1 MGFSWSRRRRCDQ
14 GRCGLAGE
22 PACNTSR
29 TCDSPTTIMCS
40 KRCLI
45 LVGVILL
52 AAETRVY
59 LSARSHRNKPE
70 ASAGKNRA
78 PDPVRDAR
86 PALHGNPDVRA
97 DENTSSSAELS
108 YQEKFKQI
116 QAMPPG
122 RPRSVAIYKLVF
134 LTDEDAL
141 VSVVNDCLG
150 LEWPEDKQ
158 AVFEGLAASAGDKSI
173 SDLESLSKNQ
183 GFQPDFRN
191 IFINAL
197 AQKLLYGV
205 QIDQAFAKAGQMAI
219 PLLEHALLDNS
230 SSVNPAGLMEY
241 LASPAGDAIT
251 IPASHVERIA
261 NRFMEAAPSGSADWA
276 LSLADRQP
284 AEGRFALQYVFHGW
298 MQHDSIAASEYVKNL
313 PPGNHK
319 DVGIE
324 TIVDYTIIKND
335 RESALAWINSLN
347 SDALK
352 KNLLEK
358 LAQR

>member
-1 MGFSWSRRRRCDQ
+1 
-14 GRCGLAGE
+14 
-22 PACNTSR
+22 
-29 TCDSPTTIMCS
+29 MCS

-45 LVGVILL
+45 LVGVIML

-59 LSARSHRNKPE
+59 LAARSHRNKPE
-70 ASAGKNRA
+70 ASAGRNRA

-97 DENTSSSAELS
+97 DENASSSAELS

-183 GFQPDFRN
+183 GFQTDFRN

-241 LASPAGDAIT
+241 LASPAGGAIA
-251 IPASHVERIA
+251 IPGNHVERIA

-284 AEGRFALQYVFHGW
+284 TEGRIALQYVFHGW

-324 TIVDYTIIKND
+324 TIVDYTLFKND